1 MAKKR
6 ERKQVPGDFYSKET
20 DAPLQAPKWTLGGY
34 KGSLKAAIQEACKY
48 IPGREEPP
56 QEDEPQ
62 TADEARTPAPPPAP
76 LVVTSDE
83 PWTIPPIIVSQTSAD
98 EPRVASQSSTDETRT
113 ATQPSSDELTQ
124 RIRSSLA
131 SAKKKKRTK
140 KS

>member
-1 MAKKR
+1 VAKKR

-76 LVVTSDE
+76 LVVSDE
-83 PWTIPPIIVSQTSAD
+83 PRTIPPIIASQTSAD